1 MQTLF
6 CYQNMVQYIY
16 SELTQ
21 IIGDVIA
28 DPALPRTEDHP
39 CPKCQNKES
48 VFFQSHSNKAEVNIK
63 CQWGPVVIW

>member
-6 CYQNMVQYIY
+6 CYQNMVRYIY

-28 DPALPRTEDHP
+28 DPTLPRTEDHP

-63 CQWGPVVIW
+63 CQWGPS